1 MDGND
6 SSKDELHKALMFFH
20 SSMPTAETWAC
31 LLLSSCD
38 MTCEQ
43 PPWLEVGTYE
53 TAEERFVHKL
63 FKEFSP
69 SPHQHFLF
77 PFNPGSAPNNSINMC
92 MQLLLKTVFLEVT
105 FVCLAL

>member
-20 SSMPTAETWAC
+20 SSMPTAETCAC

-53 TAEERFVHKL
+53 TAEDRFVHRL

-69 SPHQHFLF
+69 SPTSTSFFHLTLD
-77 PFNPGSAPNNSINMC
+77 
-92 MQLLLKTVFLEVT
+92 QLPIIQ
-105 FVCLAL
+105 